1 MDGRA
6 TVLVADDD
14 ADQRELLVELLGGEG
29 YALTGVGSPGAL
41 LAALESPP
49 DVLLLDLHGASSPEV
64 EAKLGMLGTGRPAL
78 VLASGAAD
86 IREQAERLR
95 ADAVLQKPFGLEE
108 LLSTLRAL
116 VPARTGPH
124 PV

>member
-29 YALTGVGSPGAL
+29 YELTGVGSPGAL
-41 LAALESPP
+41 LEALEAPA

-64 EAKLGMLGTGRPAL
+64 EAKLGAMGAGRPVL
-78 VLASGAAD
+78 VLASGASD
-86 IREQAERLR
+86 IREQGVRLG
-95 ADAVLQKPFGLEE
+95 ADAVLRKPFGLDE
-108 LLSTLRAL
+108 LLSTLREL
-116 VPARTGPH
+116 LLARTGPH

>member
-14 ADQRELLVELLGGEG
+14 ADQRELLVELLSGEG
-29 YALTGVGSPGAL
+29 YALSSVGSPGAL
-41 LAALESPP
+41 LRALESPP
-49 DVLLLDLHGASSPEV
+49 DVLLLDLHGASSPAV
-64 EAKLGMLGTGRPAL
+64 EARLHALGAGCPAL

-86 IREQAERLR
+86 LLEQGARLG

-108 LLSTLRAL
+108 LLTTVRRMLQ
-116 VPARTGPH
+116 ARVGPH

>member
-29 YALTGVGSPGAL
+29 YAPSGVGSPGAL
-41 LAALESPP
+41 LEALASPP

-64 EAKLGMLGTGRPAL
+64 EARLGALGRRRPVL
-78 VLASGAAD
+78 VLASGAVDLPEHGA
-86 IREQAERLR
+86 RLG
-95 ADAVLQKPFGLEE
+95 ADAVLQKPFGLDE
-108 LLSTLRAL
+108 LFATVRQLLR
-116 VPARTGPH
+116 ARTGPQ